1 MQLGIVNISPQQ
13 FNFDIDTCVNIKESS
28 YDDQDEYFTRTVH
41 LNQEDI
47 ISCKV
52 AKKPFDTAKS

>member
-13 FNFDIDTCVNIKESS
+13 FNFEIDTCVKIKESS
-28 YDDQDEYFTRTVH
+28 HDDQDEYFTRTVH

-47 ISCKV
+47 ISWKV
-52 AKKPFDTAKS
+52 ANKPFDTTKS